1 VETENRTVM
10 RVESSAVQCQSV
22 DLSHGQTRYL
32 ETGTGPAVIL
42 LHGVGWALGADA
54 WRANIPGLASGL
66 RVLAPD
72 FPGWGPGDQLELG
85 YSFAYLTDFVREF
98 QDALG
103 LEAAHV
109 VGHSMGGWIASLL
122 AYESPQRVGKL
133 VLVASGGMATRP
145 LPAMSDW
152 APPGE
157 PEIRASMAG
166 LEALGVDTAPL
177 VKERVSLAGDP
188 ERAERF
194 RRVMAHMTHPETR
207 RRYHMARRLPHI
219 PNSTLILWGTAD
231 AVNNIELGQET
242 ERLLPHAELRVFE
255 GAGHNL
261 PVERPAEFDQAVLD
275 FLLR

>member
-1 VETENRTVM
+1 MVV
-10 RVESSAVQCQSV
+10 RVESAAVQCRSL
-22 DLSHGQTRYL
+22 DLSHGRTRYL
-32 ETGTGPAVIL
+32 EAGAGPAVIL
-42 LHGVGWALGADA
+42 LHGVGYALGADA
-54 WRANIPGLASGL
+54 WRASLGGLAPDL

-103 LEAAHV
+103 LQSAHV
-109 VGHSMGGWIASLL
+109 VGHSMGGWVASLL
-122 AYESPQRVGKL
+122 AYESPQRVGRL

-145 LPAMSDW
+145 LPAMSGW
-152 APPGE
+152 TPPGE
-157 PEIRASMAG
+157 QEIRASMSGLAG
-166 LEALGVDTAPL
+166 LGVDIEPL

-194 RRVMAHMTHPETR
+194 GRVMAHMTHPETR

-219 PNSTLILWGTAD
+219 PNRTLILWGTAD
-231 AVNNIELGQET
+231 AVNDIELGRET
-242 ERLLPHAELRVFE
+242 ERLLPHAELRVFD
-255 GAGHNL
+255 GAGHNV
-261 PVERPAEFDQAVLD
+261 PVERPGEFNQAVLD